1 MTNDSPAKTS
11 IASEFPVGYMLEN
24 LAVRADGSVLI
35 AAVNRRQ
42 VWCVP
47 APIGKEPVAPVLLHT
62 FDEGHLTMSFVEAE
76 PDIFYVAIFGHPS
89 LYRFDMRGWTP
100 ETAVTFTKAVEFEKP
115 AGPNGAALLAPGVML
130 FSDSTEGL
138 IWRVDLSEDG
148 LHGKPSVW
156 LKHATMASPGA
167 GHKPV
172 SFNNEMQVPFPGI
185 NGLYYGPKGNIVYYT
200 NSAQSTFY
208 RVAVDPASLEPL
220 GDPEFL
226 ADVHNVDDLCV
237 DEDRGLAYL
246 TRHPDHTV
254 ERIPLPGSTSGLDR
268 AVMAGV
274 GQTVIG
280 PTSIH
285 WARGPQD
292 YGRVA
297 YVPTDGGT
305 VELPPDGVQRP
316 ARLMRLELPA

>member
-89 LYRFDMRGWTP
+89 LYRFDMRDWTP

-156 LKHATMASPGA
+156 LKHPTMASPGA

-185 NGLYYGPKGNIVYYT
+185 NGLYYGDKGNMST
-200 NSAQSTFY
+200 TRTRRRAPSTGLPSTRLRWSRSGTPSSSRTCTTSTTSAW
-208 RVAVDPASLEPL
+208 
-220 GDPEFL
+220 
-226 ADVHNVDDLCV
+226 
-237 DEDRGLAYL
+237 
-246 TRHPDHTV
+246 TRT
-254 ERIPLPGSTSGLDR
+254 G
-268 AVMAGV
+268 AW
-274 GQTVIG
+274 
-280 PTSIH
+280 PTSRGTPTIPSSASRCRA
-285 WARGPQD
+285 ARRAWTAPSWP
-292 YGRVA
+292 VSA
-297 YVPTDGGT
+297 
-305 VELPPDGVQRP
+305 RP
-316 ARLMRLELPA
+316 